1 MSASSMKYGK
11 KLQSSLSEMKMQDSA
26 DALVKLAIK
35 AGDPYVAAA
44 VHELATGA
52 SKRQLEAQMMET
64 RRTALSLAR
73 WEHTPASVLAA
84 LSGIGDDAVDLRLD
98 KNPNTAAGV
107 LSNLYV
113 DASNKRNLDLTKLIA
128 QHRNSEAAV
137 LKTIAL
143 YAEDADSLLAL
154 SKNPSANAEV
164 LACLSTRLAEDELS
178 VAVNKNI
185 AQNISAP
192 ADLLERIYRQS
203 DLHTQ
208 VAIIGHVNCPDAL
221 ITEAMASEDLLVMR
235 TLARDRRVNADVL
248 RRYAGSEDAGVR
260 CGVAG
265 NETTPLSLIGVLA
278 GDSSEL
284 VRREIASRQDL
295 LPEHIAALA
304 TDADAWVRQ
313 RLARNAIAPL
323 DVLKVLAADAST
335 DVRRAVARNTQCP
348 LELLELLAADG
359 TAWVRAAVAYQHHS
373 PAELLLALAEDED
386 VDVLSGVANNP
397 NTPQQILEKLVASNE
412 ADVRRG
418 VILNKAATRNT
429 LLPLLEDPYYLHR
442 ILMVANPSMHE
453 LDKWNLREDP
463 DYQVR
468 FSVYRWA
475 VKNIAPINARYIV
488 GNEVIRRRRV

>member
-1 MSASSMKYGK
+1 MS
-11 KLQSSLSEMKMQDSA
+11 DSA

-35 AGDPYVAAA
+35 AGDPFVAAA

-52 SKRQLEAQMMET
+52 LKQQLEQLILES
-64 RRTALSLAR
+64 RRTALSLAK
-73 WEHTPASVLAA
+73 WEHTPASVLTA

-98 KNPNTAAGV
+98 KNPNTAPSV

-113 DASNKRNLDLTKLIA
+113 DASNKGNLNLTKLIA

-137 LKTIAL
+137 LKSIAL
-143 YAEDADSLLAL
+143 FAEDAESLLAL

-164 LACLSTRLAEDELS
+164 LACLSARMLDDELS
-178 VAVNKNI
+178 VALNKNI
-185 AQNISAP
+185 AQNNSAS
-192 ADLLERIYRQS
+192 AELLEHIYERS
-203 DLHTQ
+203 DVHTQ
-208 VAIIGHVNCPDAL
+208 AAIIGHVNCPDAL
-221 ITEAMASEDLLVMR
+221 IAQAMTSDDLLIMR
-235 TLARDRRVNADVL
+235 TLARDARISTDVL
-248 RRYAGSEDAGVR
+248 LQYAKSDDAGVR
-260 CGVAG
+260 CGVAA
-265 NETTPLSLIGVLA
+265 NAKTPVSVIGELVS
-278 GDSSEL
+278 DKSEM
-284 VRREIASRQDL
+284 VRREIASRNDL
-295 LPEHIAALA
+295 LPVHIVKLLV
-304 TDADAWVRQ
+304 DADAWVRQ

-323 DVLKVLAADAST
+323 PVMRALAGDTHA

-348 LELLELLAADG
+348 LELLEILAVDENS
-359 TAWVRAAVAYQHHS
+359 WVRAAVSYQHHS
-373 PAELLLALAEDED
+373 PQQLLVELAADED

-397 NTPQQILEKLVASNE
+397 NTPQQFLEKLVASSE

-418 VILNKAATRNT
+418 VILNKAATRKT

-442 ILMVANPSMHE
+442 VLMVANPSLQE

>member
-1 MSASSMKYGK
+1 MNALSTKHGK
-11 KLQSSLSEMKMQDSA
+11 KLHSLSELNMSDSA

-52 SKRQLEAQMMET
+52 LKRQLEQQILGT

-73 WEHTPASVLAA
+73 WEHTPASVLTA

-98 KNPNTAAGV
+98 KNPNTAPGV

-113 DASNKRNLDLTKLIA
+113 DASNKGNFNLTKLIA
-128 QHRNSEAAV
+128 QHRNSEAGV
-137 LKTIAL
+137 LKSIAL
-143 YAEDADSLLAL
+143 FAEDAESLLAL

-164 LACLSTRLAEDELS
+164 LACLAARMADSDLS
-178 VAVNKNI
+178 VALNKNI
-185 AQNISAP
+185 AQNISAS
-192 ADLLERIYRQS
+192 ADLLGRIYERS
-203 DLHTQ
+203 DLHTKA
-208 VAIIGHVNCPDAL
+208 AIIGHVNCPDAL
-221 ITEAMASEDLLVMR
+221 IAQAMTSDDLLMMR
-235 TLARDRRVNADVL
+235 TLARDERISSDVL
-248 RRYAGSEDAGVR
+248 LQYAKSDDAGVR
-260 CGVAG
+260 CGVAA
-265 NETTPLSLIGVLA
+265 NTATPVSLV
-278 GDSSEL
+278 GDLVSDKSEM
-284 VRREIASRQDL
+284 VRREIASRDDL
-295 LPEHIAALA
+295 LSVHIVKLLVD
-304 TDADAWVRQ
+304 TDVWVRQ
-313 RLARNAIAPL
+313 RLARNEIAPL
-323 DVLKVLAADAST
+323 PVLRAFAADVHA

-348 LELLELLAADG
+348 LELLQVLATDSN
-359 TAWVRAAVAYQHHS
+359 AWVRAAVAYQHHS
-373 PAELLLALAEDED
+373 PRKLLLELAADED

-397 NTPQQILEKLVASNE
+397 NTPQQVLEKLVASKE

-418 VILNKAATRNT
+418 VILNKAATRKT

-442 ILMVANPSMHE
+442 VLMVANPSVQE

>member
-1 MSASSMKYGK
+1 MS
-11 KLQSSLSEMKMQDSA
+11 DST

-52 SKRQLEAQMMET
+52 LKRQLEQQILES

-73 WEHTPASVLAA
+73 WEHTPASVLTA

-98 KNPNTAAGV
+98 KNPNTASEV

-113 DASNKRNLDLTKLIA
+113 DASNKSNLNLTRLIA
-128 QHRNSEAAV
+128 QHRNSEAGI
-137 LKTIAL
+137 LKSIAL
-143 YAEDADSLLAL
+143 FAGDTESLLAL
-154 SKNPSANAEV
+154 SKNPAASAEV
-164 LACLSTRLAEDELS
+164 LACLSARMLDDELS

-185 AQNISAP
+185 AQNSSAS
-192 ADLLERIYRQS
+192 AELLECIYQKS
-203 DLHTQ
+203 DVYTQ
-208 VAIIGHVNCPDAL
+208 AAIVGHDNCPDAL
-221 ITEAMASEDLLVMR
+221 IEQAMMSDDLLIMR
-235 TLARDRRVNADVL
+235 TLARDERISSDVL
-248 RRYAGSEDAGVR
+248 LKYAKSDDAGVR
-260 CGVAG
+260 CGVAA
-265 NETTPLSLIGVLA
+265 NATTPVSLISELVN
-278 GDSSEL
+278 DKSEL
-284 VRREIASRQDL
+284 VRREIASRNDL
-295 LPEHIAALA
+295 LPVHIVKLLV
-304 TDADAWVRQ
+304 DADVWVRQ

-323 DVLKVLAADAST
+323 PVLRALAADTHA

-348 LELLELLAADG
+348 LELLEVLATDG
-359 TAWVRAAVAYQHHS
+359 NAWVRAAVAYQHNS
-373 PAELLLALAEDED
+373 PQELLVELAADDD

-397 NTPQQILEKLVASNE
+397 NTPQQVLEKMVASDE

-418 VILNKAATRNT
+418 VILNKAATRKT

-442 ILMVANPSMHE
+442 VLMVANPSMQE

-488 GNEVIRRRRV
+488 GNEVIRRRKV

>member
-1 MSASSMKYGK
+1 MSVLSMKYGK
-11 KLQSSLSEMKMQDSA
+11 KRHLPSEMDMPDST

-52 SKRQLEAQMMET
+52 QKRQLEMQILES

-73 WEHTPASVLAA
+73 WEHTPSSVLAA
-84 LSGIGDDAVDLRLD
+84 LSNIGDGAVDIRLD
-98 KNPNTAAGV
+98 KNPNTSSEV

-113 DASNKRNLDLTKLIA
+113 DASNKRNLGLTRLIA
-128 QHRNSEAAV
+128 RHRNSEAGILKSIV
-137 LKTIAL
+137 LF
-143 YAEDADSLLAL
+143 EDDEESLLAL
-154 SKNPSANAEV
+154 SKNPAAGPEV
-164 LACLSTRLAEDELS
+164 LVSLTERFAGAGLG
-178 VAVNKNI
+178 VALNKNV
-185 AQNISAP
+185 AQNASAP
-192 ADLLERIYRQS
+192 GDLLARIYAES
-203 DLHTQ
+203 DLHTR
-208 VAIIGHVNCPDAL
+208 VAVIGHANCPDAL
-221 ITEAMASEDLLVMR
+221 IAEAAASDEPLMMRVLAKDKRLAPEVLLK
-235 TLARDRRVNADVL
+235 
-248 RRYAGSEDAGVR
+248 YAASDDAGVR
-260 CGVAG
+260 CGVAA
-265 NETTPLSLIGVLA
+265 NAEMPLSLIGHLL

-284 VRREIASRQDL
+284 VRREIASRSDL
-295 LPEHIAALA
+295 QAEHIAALM
-304 TDADAWVRQ
+304 ADPDGWVRQ
-313 RLARNAIAPL
+313 RLARNPVVPL
-323 DVLKVLAADAST
+323 QVLASLAADENA
-335 DVRRAVARNTQCP
+335 DVRRAVARNAKCP
-348 LELLELLAADG
+348 VELLETLAADKE
-359 TAWVRAAVAYQHHS
+359 AWVRAAVAYQHHA
-373 PAELLLALAEDED
+373 PQRLLVGLAGDDD

-418 VILNKAATRNT
+418 VILNKAASRNT

-475 VKNIAPINARYIV
+475 VKKIAPINTRYIV

>member
-1 MSASSMKYGK
+1 MS
-11 KLQSSLSEMKMQDSA
+11 DSA

-52 SKRQLEAQMMET
+52 LKRQLEQQITES

-73 WEHTPASVLAA
+73 WEHTPASVLTV

-98 KNPNTAAGV
+98 KNPNTAPGV

-113 DASNKRNLDLTKLIA
+113 DASNKGNLSLTKLIA
-128 QHRNSEAAV
+128 QHRNSEAGI
-137 LKTIAL
+137 LKSIAL
-143 YAEDADSLLAL
+143 FAEDADSLLAL
-154 SKNPSANAEV
+154 SKNPSANNEV
-164 LACLSTRLAEDELS
+164 LACLSARMAGSDLG
-178 VAVNKNI
+178 VAINKNI
-185 AQNISAP
+185 AQNDSAS
-192 ADLLERIYRQS
+192 DQLLAQIYAVS

-208 VAIIGHVNCPDAL
+208 AAIIGHVNCPDAL
-221 ITEAMASEDLLVMR
+221 IAEAIHSKELLVMR
-235 TLARDRRVNADVL
+235 TLAKDKRVTADVL
-248 RRYAGSEDAGVR
+248 RRYAASDDAGVR
-260 CGVAG
+260 CGVAA
-265 NETTPLSLIGVLA
+265 NALTPVSLISELVN
-278 GDSSEL
+278 DKSEL
-284 VRREIASRQDL
+284 VRREIASRDDL
-295 LPEHIAALA
+295 LPVHIVKLLV
-304 TDADAWVRQ
+304 DADDWVRQ
-313 RLARNAIAPL
+313 RLARNPIAPL
-323 DVLKVLAADAST
+323 PVLRAFAADTHA

-348 LELLELLAADG
+348 LELLEMLAADDN
-359 TAWVRAAVAYQHHS
+359 AWVRAGVAYQQHA
-373 PAELLLALAEDED
+373 PQQLLVALAEDEH

-397 NTPQQILEKLVASNE
+397 NTPQQILEKLVTSNE

-418 VILNKAATRNT
+418 IILNKAATRKT

-442 ILMVANPSMHE
+442 VLMVANPSLHE

-488 GNEVIRRRRV
+488 GNEVIRRQRA

>member
-1 MSASSMKYGK
+1 MS
-11 KLQSSLSEMKMQDSA
+11 DSA

-52 SKRQLEAQMMET
+52 LKQQLEQQILES
-64 RRTALSLAR
+64 RRTALSLAH

-98 KNPNTAAGV
+98 KNPNTAPGV

-113 DASNKRNLDLTKLIA
+113 DASNKGHLNLTKLIA
-128 QHRNSEAAV
+128 QHRNSEAGV
-137 LKTIAL
+137 LKSIAL
-143 YAEDADSLLAL
+143 FADDAESLLAL
-154 SKNPSANAEV
+154 SKNPSASAEV
-164 LACLSTRLAEDELS
+164 LTCLSARMVDDELS
-178 VAVNKNI
+178 VALNKNI
-185 AQNISAP
+185 AQNNSAS
-192 ADLLERIYRQS
+192 AELLEHIYEIS

-208 VAIIGHVNCPDAL
+208 AAIIGHVNCPHAL
-221 ITEAMASEDLLVMR
+221 IAQAMTSDDLLIMR
-235 TLARDRRVNADVL
+235 TLARDARISTDL
-248 RRYAGSEDAGVR
+248 LLKYASSDDAGVR
-260 CGVAG
+260 CGVAA
-265 NETTPLSLIGVLA
+265 NATTPVSVIGDLVS
-278 GDSSEL
+278 DKSEM
-284 VRREIASRQDL
+284 VRREIASRNDL
-295 LPEHIAALA
+295 LPVHIVKLLV
-304 TDADAWVRQ
+304 DADVWVRQ

-323 DVLKVLAADAST
+323 PVLRALAGDTHA

-348 LELLELLAADG
+348 LELLELLATDDN
-359 TAWVRAAVAYQHHS
+359 AWVRAAVAYQHHS
-373 PAELLLALAEDED
+373 TQELLLELAADDD

-397 NTPQQILEKLVASNE
+397 NTPQQVLEKLVASSE

-442 ILMVANPSMHE
+442 VLMVANPSLQE

-463 DYQVR
+463 DCQVR

>member
-1 MSASSMKYGK
+1 
-11 KLQSSLSEMKMQDSA
+11 MQDST

-52 SKRQLEAQMMET
+52 SKRQLEAQMMDT

-98 KNPNTAAGV
+98 KNPNTASGV

-113 DASNKRNLDLTKLIA
+113 DASNKRNLNLTKLIA
-128 QHRNSEAAV
+128 QHRNSEAGV
-137 LKTIAL
+137 LKSIAL
-143 YAEDADSLLAL
+143 FAEDAESLLAL
-154 SKNPSANAEV
+154 SKNPSATAEV
-164 LACLSTRLAEDELS
+164 LDCLSARMVDGELS
-178 VAVNKNI
+178 VALNKNI
-185 AQNISAP
+185 AQNISAS
-192 ADLLERIYRQS
+192 ADLLARIYEQS

-208 VAIIGHVNCPDAL
+208 AAIIGHVNCPDSL
-221 ITEAMASEDLLVMR
+221 IAAAMNSEDLLVMR
-235 TLARDRRVNADVL
+235 TLARDKRVTVDVL
-248 RRYAGSEDAGVR
+248 RRYAKSDDAGVR
-260 CGVAG
+260 CGVAA
-265 NETTPLSLIGVLA
+265 NATTPVSLI
-278 GDSSEL
+278 SEL
-284 VRREIASRQDL
+284 VSDRSEQVRREIASRNDL
-295 LPEHIAALA
+295 LPVHIVKLLVD
-304 TDADAWVRQ
+304 TDVWVRQ
-313 RLARNAIAPL
+313 RLARNEIAPL
-323 DVLKVLAADAST
+323 PVLRAFAADAQA

-348 LELLELLAADG
+348 RELLEVLATDSN
-359 TAWVRAAVAYQHHS
+359 AWVRAAVAYQHHS
-373 PAELLLALAEDED
+373 PQELLVELAEDKD

-418 VILNKAATRNT
+418 VILNKAATRRT

-442 ILMVANPSMHE
+442 VLMVANPSMQE